1 MLNKNEILEM
11 VKTTNIYATSE
22 TGSEAEKSAFDDL
35 KALSNINNPIL
46 KFVDVY
52 DDETFELED
61 GTQICDGDSIYI
73 LEEE

>member
-1 MLNKNEILEM
+1 MLNKNQVLEM
-11 VKTTNIYATSE
+11 VKNTNVYATSE
-22 TGSEAEKSAFDDL
+22 TGSEAEKNAFNDL
-35 KALSNINNPIL
+35 NSISNLTNPVL

-73 LEEE
+73 LEEK